1 MASERGVPLFFRQ
14 EVILASPQILRVNQ
28 LFAAYQ
34 ELHQRFRETYP
45 RDDVR
50 PWTFQ
55 KIAQILA
62 YYRLS
67 LEYSQGILSR
77 TDNLA
82 KILEPGK
89 GITVPPDKAADIL
102 KEYEQYIT
110 FSFFHVVF
118 SSIEGSMRSLV
129 ARIPVRD
136 SRGKLCRGTSKFYDV
151 YHGLID
157 VTGVDPEYR
166 NLFELLLLMRNC
178 IHNRSLYFSD
188 KGDKVV
194 VYRGTAYNFIQ
205 GKPIEFAT
213 ISLIFDF
220 LLDVRDF
227 FAAMYLSERMQ
238 REPHIADNIL

>member
-28 LFAAYQ
+28 LFVSHQ

-129 ARIPVRD
+129 ERIPVRD

-194 VYRGTAYNFIQ
+194 VYRGAAYNFIQ

>member
-14 EVILASPQILRVNQ
+14 QVILNSPQILRGNQ
-28 LFAAYQ
+28 VFAAFQ
-34 ELHQRFRETYP
+34 EQHQRFRALYP

-55 KIAQILA
+55 KVAQILA

-67 LEYSQGILSR
+67 LEYTQGILSR

-82 KILEPGK
+82 KILEPGRAME
-89 GITVPPDKAADIL
+89 VSPERAAEIL

-118 SSIEGSMRSLV
+118 SSIESSMRSLV
-129 ARIPVRD
+129 GGIPVRD

-157 VTGVDPEYR
+157 VTGVDAEYR

-194 VYRGTAYNFIQ
+194 TYRGKKYSFIQ
-205 GKPIEFAT
+205 GKPIEFAS
-213 ISLIFDF
+213 IGLIFDF
-220 LLDVRDF
+220 LLDVKAF
-227 FAAMYLSERMQ
+227 FVEMYLSPRLQQEN
-238 REPHIADNIL
+238 HIPDNII

>member
-1 MASERGVPLFFRQ
+1 MVSERGVSLVFRQ
-14 EVILASPQILRVNQ
+14 EVILNSPQILRLGQVFN
-28 LFAAYQ
+28 AYQ
-34 ELHQRFRETYP
+34 EQHQQYRSQYP

-55 KIAQILA
+55 KVAQILA

-67 LEYSQGILSR
+67 IEYSQGILSR

-82 KILEPGK
+82 KILEPGRQ
-89 GITVPPDKAADIL
+89 IVVPPDRAAEIL
-102 KEYEQYIT
+102 KEFEQYIT

-118 SSIEGSMRSLV
+118 SSIESSMRSLV
-129 ARIPVRD
+129 GQVPVRD
-136 SRGKLCRGTSKFYDV
+136 SRGRICRGTAKFYDV

-157 VTGVDPEYR
+157 VTGVDAEYR

-188 KGDKVV
+188 KGDKKVT
-194 VYRGTAYNFIQ
+194 YRGTPYNFIQ
-205 GKPIEFAT
+205 GKPIEFA
-213 ISLIFDF
+213 SVGLIFDF
-220 LLDVRDF
+220 LLDVKEF

-238 REPHIADNIL
+238 QEKYIPDDVL